1 MSESAVGPFVG
12 RSLRTEKERTHQ
24 AHSCGSRTPRPIR
37 RGVSGAPRRREGLR
51 ERLQHAKG
59 VMEALPRYGPEYG
72 YKEPLMGPQLKVYAV
87 PDGCGGGAAALGLS
101 KRANSQ
107 NKARYGISGI
117 SAQGR
122 RFLKDS
128 LLLMD
133 DFRERLCMWTISLPD
148 EDFRDMAGA
157 PVWPLFQRRCLD
169 LLLRELRDHGDE
181 ALAVGAVEIGA
192 LRTGRTKRPMPHIHI
207 VTTGW
212 GRRKNDGSWLCC
224 PKLMDQIVA
233 KAAQYA
239 GLKSRL
245 RLAASNVSAVRKSC
259 HSYMSKYLTK
269 DVSPGEMDLSGGW
282 DELIPRQWWQAS
294 QEARDLVQGVLFR
307 LPVGFAAFLVQR
319 QKDLEAAALVFAKT
333 VPIAYRKTI
342 TGDVPIEVTRF
353 LFRGTDALLSCLEFY
368 ALWCDN
374 PEIPI
379 EAGDLVRI

>member
-1 MSESAVGPFVG
+1 
-12 RSLRTEKERTHQ
+12 
-24 AHSCGSRTPRPIR
+24 
-37 RGVSGAPRRREGLR
+37 
-51 ERLQHAKG
+51 
-59 VMEALPRYGPEYG
+59 
-72 YKEPLMGPQLKVYAV
+72 
-87 PDGCGGGAAALGLS
+87 
-101 KRANSQ
+101 
-107 NKARYGISGI
+107 
-117 SAQGR
+117 
-122 RFLKDS
+122 
-128 LLLMD
+128 
-133 DFRERLCMWTISLPD
+133 
-148 EDFRDMAGA
+148 MAGA

-192 LRTGRTKRPMPHIHI
+192 LRTSRTKRPMPHIHI

-353 LFRGTDALLSCLEFY
+353 LFRGTDAVLSCLEFY

>member
-1 MSESAVGPFVG
+1 MSAVGAYVG
-12 RSLRTEKERTHQ
+12 PQTCQGKEQTHQPRSCSSVAPRPERHGVLRTH
-24 AHSCGSRTPRPIR
+24 
-37 RGVSGAPRRREGLR
+37 PRRVGLR

-59 VMEALPRYGPEYG
+59 VMDALPRRGPEYG
-72 YKEPLMGPQLKVYAV
+72 YKEPLLGPQLKVYAV

-224 PKLMDQIVA
+224 PKLM
-233 KAAQYA
+233 
-239 GLKSRL
+239 
-245 RLAASNVSAVRKSC
+245 
-259 HSYMSKYLTK
+259 
-269 DVSPGEMDLSGGW
+269 LS
-282 DELIPRQWWQAS
+282 LIHISEP
-294 QEARDLVQGVLFR
+294 
-307 LPVGFAAFLVQR
+307 
-319 QKDLEAAALVFAKT
+319 
-333 VPIAYRKTI
+333 
-342 TGDVPIEVTRF
+342 TRP
-353 LFRGTDALLSCLEFY
+353 Y
-368 ALWCDN
+368 
-374 PEIPI
+374 
-379 EAGDLVRI
+379 